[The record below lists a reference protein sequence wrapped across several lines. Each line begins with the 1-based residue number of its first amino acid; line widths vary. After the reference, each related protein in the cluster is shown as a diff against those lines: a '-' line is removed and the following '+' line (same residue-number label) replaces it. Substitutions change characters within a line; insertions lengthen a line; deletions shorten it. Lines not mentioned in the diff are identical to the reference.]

1 MIERVNR
8 AFLLVIG
15 TVLLALGVV
24 GLVRSYGGFGAD
36 SEEEPVLGRS
46 VRRFVAD
53 NTEWFWPLVAILAV
67 LIAFLAFRWLLAQ
80 LQRPPSLGVLQ
91 VRREGPGGVTRI
103 AGGGLRE
110 ALVSDVE
117 TSPEVRSAKA
127 RIDGDA
133 RDLQIDMSVD
143 MYDDA
148 DVVRVRRRIE
158 ESALER
164 FRQATEA
171 ERVTA
176 RVRLHLA
183 GPRGRTVR

>member
-1 MIERVNR
+1 
-8 AFLLVIG
+8 
-15 TVLLALGVV
+15 
-24 GLVRSYGGFGAD
+24 
-36 SEEEPVLGRS
+36 
-46 VRRFVAD
+46 
-53 NTEWFWPLVAILAV
+53 
-67 LIAFLAFRWLLAQ
+67 
-80 LQRPPSLGVLQ
+80 
-91 VRREGPGGVTRI
+91 
-103 AGGGLRE
+103 
-110 ALVSDVE
+110 
-117 TSPEVRSAKA
+117 
-127 RIDGDA
+127 
-133 RDLQIDMSVD
+133 